1 MRETFTT
8 VYNKLARYR
17 KRCRQCNKLIQDG
30 QSATF
35 WKVKKHGRGHQFY
48 FTTAWLPF
56 HESCYDQMISEE
68 SEVLEPGCH
77 SNHPDATAT
86 ECDLE
91 EVN

>member
-35 WKVKKHGRGHQFY
+35 WKVRKTR
-48 FTTAWLPF
+48 TTSYNNQRKTVAWLPF
-56 HESCYDQMISEE
+56 HESCFDQMISEE
-68 SEVLEPGCH
+68 VTS
-77 SNHPDATAT
+77 
-86 ECDLE
+86 
-91 EVN
+91 